1 MPKFPKNTGY
11 KMKPKRGELFN
22 YDRSAFDDA
31 PIIKKKLEEGVKAEA
46 NKDGSIY
53 VDPSVDLASKKG
65 KKIIEHEKVHLDQMA
80 QGKLQYTDNEVI
92 WKKDTKSPARVY
104 ARIGGRLID
113 KKTGKS
119 DVEGGAFEWEK
130 DAYENS

>member
-1 MPKFPKNTGY
+1 MGFKLKEFTDLVGIDKETSTYNTPVFKKN
-11 KMKPKRGELFN
+11 
-22 YDRSAFDDA
+22 
-31 PIIKKKLEEGVKAEA
+31 LEGDILGEA
-46 NKDGSIY
+46 NNDGTIFIDKS
-53 VDPSVDLASKKG
+53 LKG
-65 KKIIEHEKVHLDQMA
+65 KAKQEAVDHEQVHLDQMA

>member
-1 MPKFPKNTGY
+1 MGFKLKDFADLVGIDKETSSYSTPVFKKN
-11 KMKPKRGELFN
+11 
-22 YDRSAFDDA
+22 
-31 PIIKKKLEEGVKAEA
+31 LEGDILGEA
-46 NKDGSIY
+46 NNDGTIFIDKS
-53 VDPSVDLASKKG
+53 LKG
-65 KKIIEHEKVHLDQMA
+65 KDKQEAVDHEKVHLDQMA

-119 DVEGGAFEWEK
+119 DVEGGVFEWEK

>member
-1 MPKFPKNTGY
+1 MGFKLKDFADLVGIDKETSSYSTPVFKKN
-11 KMKPKRGELFN
+11 
-22 YDRSAFDDA
+22 
-31 PIIKKKLEEGVKAEA
+31 LEGDILGEA
-46 NKDGSIY
+46 NNDGTIFIDKS
-53 VDPSVDLASKKG
+53 LKG
-65 KKIIEHEKVHLDQMA
+65 KDKQEAVDHEKVHLDQMA